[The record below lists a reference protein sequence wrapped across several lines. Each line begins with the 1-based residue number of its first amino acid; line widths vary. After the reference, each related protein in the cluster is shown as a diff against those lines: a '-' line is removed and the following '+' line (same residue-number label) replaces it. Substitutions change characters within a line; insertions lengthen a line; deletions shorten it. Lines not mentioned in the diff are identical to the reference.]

1 MYTLNLRIFC
11 VDKVA
16 HYKFTVS
23 AEGFTGTALEYKL
36 IGKWYCEDSYIE
48 LNADKTGYMKVFLN
62 ESVVQDSSFTWRSSE
77 NRYGKYLE
85 IKNGTEYINKDYIIL
100 KVSEVEFI
108 IRGYLAFAMP
118 QETTWIKK

>member
-1 MYTLNLRIFC
+1 
-11 VDKVA
+11 
-16 HYKFTVS
+16 
-23 AEGFTGTALEYKL
+23 
-36 IGKWYCEDSYIE
+36 
-48 LNADKTGYMKVFLN
+48 MKVFLN

-77 NRYGKYLE
+77 NKYGKYLE